1 MASNDQR
8 TDRRT
13 DRQTET
19 DQPTSSNRVGIYS
32 EEWWEVDNMFPSTGL
47 VCDDVNS
54 GGVAAIEDPL
64 AQTIRCHRVLQP
76 LHRNTPTLA
85 RGISKTGLG

>member
-1 MASNDQR
+1 MASNGQR

-19 DQPTSSNRVGIYS
+19 NQPAAIES
-32 EEWWEVDNMFPSTGL
+32 EYMVRSEWEVDNMFPSTGL

-54 GGVAAIEDPL
+54 GGVAAAIEDPL

-76 LHRNTPTLA
+76 LH
-85 RGISKTGLG
+85 